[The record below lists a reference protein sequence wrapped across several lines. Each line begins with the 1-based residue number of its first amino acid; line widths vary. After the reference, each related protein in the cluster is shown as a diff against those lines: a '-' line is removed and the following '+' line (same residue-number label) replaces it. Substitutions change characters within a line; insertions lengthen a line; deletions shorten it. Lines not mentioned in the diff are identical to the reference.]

1 MYGYRRNTK
10 GRTKKIFLI
19 MLVPF
24 VLLLLAYGGY
34 KLFFIPPPE
43 VKGLDALKLLP
54 KQKTLTITG
63 KNIQRL
69 QIVIKQGSRSKT
81 FVDFEG
87 EETEKD
93 FIIKLS
99 PRKIGLMD
107 GRARLYVYA
116 KNGLLK
122 KKELSFDVQIDTK
135 PPVLR
140 VLRSPFQIKSGG
152 VGLAL
157 IKAKGADRVYVKE
170 DKNIFRAYRLE
181 KPTDEYVV
189 LFPAP
194 YDIKKS
200 TVYYAVAEDRA
211 GNQTLK
217 ALRTIVKQERFR
229 SSRIRI
235 SDAFVQRVVYP
246 LLGENSGDPVQAFRE
261 VNEQW
266 RKRDTER
273 LHEIGMNSVNRPLW
287 KGRFLQLRNSKVM
300 ALYGDR
306 RTYIYDG
313 RPISKSIHLGYD
325 LASVSNAPV
334 PAANSGVVVF
344 ADDLGIYGNAVVI
357 DHGLGLMSLYGHL
370 SEIKVKPGQEVKKG
384 QIIAYT
390 GSTGFAGGD
399 HLHFGILVQG
409 IEVSPLYFWDAR
421 WVKNNLQIE

>member
-1 MYGYRRNTK
+1 LYGYRRNTR
-10 GRTKKIFLI
+10 GRMKKIFLI
-19 MLVPF
+19 ILVPF
-24 VLLLLAYGGY
+24 VLLLLAYGAY
-34 KLFFIPPPE
+34 KLFFIPPPD

-63 KNIQRL
+63 RNIQRL

-81 FVDFEG
+81 LVDFEG

-99 PRKIGLMD
+99 PRKLGLMD

-189 LFPAP
+189 LFPAH

-211 GNQTLK
+211 GNQTVK
-217 ALRTIVKQERFR
+217 ALRTIVKPERFR
-229 SSRIRI
+229 
-235 SDAFVQRVVYP
+235 
-246 LLGENSGDPVQAFRE
+246 
-261 VNEQW
+261 
-266 RKRDTER
+266 
-273 LHEIGMNSVNRPLW
+273 
-287 KGRFLQLRNSKVM
+287 
-300 ALYGDR
+300 
-306 RTYIYDG
+306 
-313 RPISKSIHLGYD
+313 
-325 LASVSNAPV
+325 
-334 PAANSGVVVF
+334 
-344 ADDLGIYGNAVVI
+344 
-357 DHGLGLMSLYGHL
+357 
-370 SEIKVKPGQEVKKG
+370 
-384 QIIAYT
+384 
-390 GSTGFAGGD
+390 
-399 HLHFGILVQG
+399 
-409 IEVSPLYFWDAR
+409 
-421 WVKNNLQIE
+421 